1 MKLHF
6 SHNGKQFFFATF
18 SVSERRKLLS
28 RIVEGQKY
36 PKLTACGELVQAALL
51 AVHQVWP
58 SAGI

>member
-36 PKLTACGELVQAALL
+36 PNLTACGEF
-51 AVHQVWP
+51 
-58 SAGI
+58 STS